1 MTLPPFCHMVRDAIN
16 TFIRVIKRAPQGII
30 VDAPFQERRL
40 SICESCEWFV
50 PESKRCQQ
58 CGCLMTI
65 KVTLKQASC
74 PIHKWEIE
82 Q

>member
-1 MTLPPFCHMVRDAIN
+1 MMPPLHRMIWDALK
-16 TFIRVIKRAPQGII
+16 TFTRVLRGAPQGII

-50 PESKRCQQ
+50 SESKRCQQ

-74 PIHKWEIE
+74 PIHKWEVE